1 MSQTVWEKI
10 FTTLKDNS
18 IEVYPPATKEG
29 ECSSKY
35 VVLKQDGSSQIG
47 SLSSQVVYYTVML
60 YVPKNKYNQLEV
72 FKKEVQ
78 DTIAKEL
85 FPLLMPTGNETPDF
99 YDSSVKAHM
108 TSVMY
113 RVSKRNKHL

>member
-10 FTTLKDNS
+10 FTTLKDSS

-29 ECSSKY
+29 ECKSEY

-47 SLSSQVVYYTVML
+47 NLSSQVVYYTIMI
-60 YVPKNKYNQLEV
+60 YVPKNEYNRLET
-72 FKKEVQ
+72 FKKEVCEV
-78 DTIAKEL
+78 IAKDL

-108 TSVMY
+108 ISVMY
-113 RVSKRNKHL
+113 RVNKRNKHL